1 MEFARHLKEAP
12 FGLLFVTLF
21 FFFAIFAIFAIVV
34 IAVVIMAVVVIAI
47 FDFAIVV
54 IAIVVVAIVVIAIVV
69 VAIVIVAIVVIAV
82 FIIAIFIFAVFVLA
96 VFVLAV
102 APAWFWMVLQH
113 FGQVFH
119 FLVQLVHFTAE
130 HFQLLVKFPQCW
142 FGMIAAFGLCPP
154 HCLIAAFELI
164 DIFIMPSTLLALA
177 NFGLGMLAC
186 FLLHPCLFFSKF
198 TLKMLGSFSQT
209 VCDVRKS
216 FACDSFG

>member
-1 MEFARHLKEAP
+1 MP
-12 FGLLFVTLF
+12 FV
-21 FFFAIFAIFAIVV
+21 IAIVV
-34 IAVVIMAVVVIAI
+34 IAIVVMAVVVMAVVVIAI

-54 IAIVVVAIVVIAIVV
+54 IAIVVIAIVV
-69 VAIVIVAIVVIAV
+69 VAIVVVAIVVIAV
-82 FIIAIFIFAVFVLA
+82 FIIAVFIIA

-102 APAWFWMVLQH
+102 ATAWFAMVLQH

-130 HFQLLVKFPQCW
+130 HVQLLVKFPQCW

-154 HCLIAAFELI
+154 HCLIAVFELI

-186 FLLHPCLFFSKF
+186 FLLHPFLFFSKC

-216 FACDSFG
+216 LACDSFG